1 VPAEVLRCDGE
12 KMKRR
17 LRSAAEQD
25 AMMVL
30 RKKIGVEEAKAA
42 ILGDLGYGAAE
53 GPSEMH
59 GVTRPLGNVW
69 GDLVLSRWE
78 KGRRA
83 RKDRPGTATSMRGK
97 RSREPS
103 ACIQT
108 AGRFSRREVSAAS
121 AEVSAE
127 ERAAGA
133 APAMAHVSVSSRES
147 PRRTVEDDDE
157 FGMRFLSP
165 QLLQATHNQS
175 AREVTPA

>member
-1 VPAEVLRCDGE
+1 
-12 KMKRR
+12 
-17 LRSAAEQD
+17 
-25 AMMVL
+25 
-30 RKKIGVEEAKAA
+30 
-42 ILGDLGYGAAE
+42 
-53 GPSEMH
+53 
-59 GVTRPLGNVW
+59 
-69 GDLVLSRWE
+69 
-78 KGRRA
+78 
-83 RKDRPGTATSMRGK
+83 MRGK

-121 AEVSAE
+121 AEVSAASAE
-127 ERAAGA
+127 ERAVGA

-175 AREVTPA
+175 AREVTLA